1 MTVGNA
7 KPRGSPLPCLNAD
20 GKLPVHLA
28 GAVSDGES
36 LSGWASGV
44 WLGDYCS
51 GGSGL
56 TPPRPGFQDENVY
69 LNPGSHPCPQDHHPF
84 FLTVPLSLS

>member
-1 MTVGNA
+1 MVGNA
-7 KPRGSPLPCLNAD
+7 KSQSSPLPRLNAD

-28 GAVSDGES
+28 GVVSDGES
-36 LSGWASGV
+36 LSGWASRV
-44 WLGDYCS
+44 WLGNYCS

-69 LNPGSHPCPQDHHPF
+69 LNHRS
-84 FLTVPLSLS
+84 PLSPGPPSFLSCKST